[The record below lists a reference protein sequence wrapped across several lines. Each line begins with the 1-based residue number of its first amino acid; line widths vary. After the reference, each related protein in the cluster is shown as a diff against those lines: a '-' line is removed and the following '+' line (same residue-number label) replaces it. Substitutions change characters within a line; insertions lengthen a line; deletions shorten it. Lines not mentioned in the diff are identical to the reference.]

1 MRGVEQNHP
10 SRQKEASMARRL
22 WHPVIFFASIFLF
35 LLISVPAQA
44 AMQVDTFGIE
54 MSQNFN
60 GEDTTYGYSLQ
71 GYIDESFD
79 YILLLGPDPD
89 GTDGDPPP
97 VLADSRT
104 DELVAPTSGNGYRFQ
119 LYGASSMQLPSTGS
133 YTAEI
138 YTADSTLAY
147 SKTIPIESDHIPT
160 GTPVITYP
168 TPLTY
173 YNSTPLGFTWEP
185 YPLLEN
191 ETVNYSFE
199 IMDVVSST
207 IERYSTGTGTMGVC
221 NDALATGAY
230 VLFVFADVPY
240 APIPPDGVL
249 IIKSGHRDVLFLVT
263 SSSDLD
269 EDGDVDGRDL
279 ENFAADYG
287 TVIE

>member
-1 MRGVEQNHP
+1 MR
-10 SRQKEASMARRL
+10 RRL
-22 WHPVIFFASIFLF
+22 WHTVFFALTFF
-35 LLISVPAQA
+35 SVVSPSPARA
-44 AMQVDTFGIE
+44 AILVDTFGIE

-60 GEDTTYGYSLQ
+60 GGDTAHGYSLQ

-89 GTDGDPPP
+89 GIGGAPPP

-119 LYGASSMQLPSTGS
+119 LYGASSTQEPSTGS

-138 YTADSTLAY
+138 YTGDSTLAY
-147 SKTIPIESDHIPT
+147 SKTIAIESDHIPT

-191 ETVNYSFE
+191 ETANYCFE
-199 IMDVVSST
+199 IMDISSST

-230 VLFVFADVPY
+230 VLFVFADIPY
-240 APIPPDGVL
+240 APIPPDDVL
-249 IIKSGHRDVLFLVT
+249 IIKSGHRHVLFLVT

-287 TVIE
+287 STIE